1 MSKPKVF
8 VIGASGN
15 CGKSTLNALSK
26 NFAEKLD
33 IIAGVRKPENVSEY
47 KSLRGVTVVRAEMG
61 KREELVE
68 ILKGV
73 EVLFIIVPA
82 RLETRAELIRVT
94 GEAAKEAG
102 VKHIISVSTA
112 ITVGPDKI
120 IGKHFYDI
128 ERTLS
133 TLGPGYTF
141 LRLPYF
147 MENLGYFK
155 QSIEVSI
162 GSSRLR
168 VDCFKSR

>member
-26 NFAEKLD
+26 NYADKLE
-33 IIAGVRKPENVSEY
+33 IVAGVRKPENVVEY

-61 KREELVE
+61 KREELIEV
-68 ILKGV
+68 LKGV
-73 EVLFIIVPA
+73 QVLFIVVPA
-82 RLETRAELIRVT
+82 RLESRAELIRVT
-94 GEAAKEAG
+94 GEAAKKAG

-128 ERTLS
+128 ENTLS
-133 TLGPGYTF
+133 NLGPGYTF

-162 GSSRLR
+162 P
-168 VDCFKSR
+168 